1 MHRSLKKKKTSKK
14 AGYSYTSRFAFFF
27 PLLSKTL
34 LDKYFINKLPHTA
47 VNIIVWVVSHKK
59 ILSISLFPCVS

>member
-1 MHRSLKKKKTSKK
+1 MHRSLKKKNIKESGLQLYIKVCIF
-14 AGYSYTSRFAFFF
+14 S

-47 VNIIVWVVSHKK
+47 VDITVWVVSHKK